1 MRAAILY
8 EHNSPLVI
16 EEVEIDPPKSG
27 EVLVRMAASGV
38 CHSDLHMLQGI
49 HPSPLPAILGHEG
62 AGVVEEVDPSV
73 ANVKPGDH
81 VILSWLPYCGHCRMC
96 ARGRPN
102 ICENVAWS
110 EVGTMADGTVR
121 FQKGEER
128 IHHYI
133 ATSSFAEL
141 SVVPAQSA
149 IPVDPSLPLT
159 ELSLMGCAVAT
170 GVGAVFNTARV
181 RPGDTVAVVGC
192 GGVGLNCVQ
201 GAVIANAGVIV
212 AVDTEPGKLELARAL
227 GATHTVNPTDSPVV
241 EAVRDL
247 VGGDGVD
254 HSFEAIGNP
263 ATIELAIG
271 LVGRGGQAILI
282 GMAPPEARVTFDALN
297 VTFQEIDIKGCWY
310 GSVRPPVDFPLLV
323 DLYREG
329 KLRLDPMIRTCA
341 LDEVN
346 DAFRALEAG
355 ETARSVI
362 VYGSDNGAARGFPS
376 SGGS

>member
-1 MRAAILY
+1 MRAAVLY

-16 EEVEIDPPKSG
+16 EEVEVDPPKSG

-38 CHSDLHMLQGI
+38 CHSDLHMLRGV

-62 AGVVEEVDPSV
+62 AGVVEEIGSGV
-73 ANVKPGDH
+73 ANVQPGDH
-81 VILSWLPYCGHCRMC
+81 VVLSWLPYCGHCRMC

-102 ICENVAWS
+102 ICEDVAWS

-121 FQKGEER
+121 FHKGGKR
-128 IHHYI
+128 VHHYI

-141 SVVPAQSA
+141 SVVPAQTA
-149 IPVDPSLPLT
+149 IPVDPSLPLI
-159 ELSLMGCAVAT
+159 ELSLMGCAAAT

-201 GAVIANAGVIV
+201 GAAIANAGAII
-212 AVDTEPGKLELARAL
+212 AVDTEPRKLELARSL
-227 GATHTVNPTDSPVV
+227 GATHAVNPSNTPVTEV
-241 EAVRDL
+241 VRGL
-247 VGGDGVD
+247 LGGDGVD

-263 ATIELAIG
+263 ATIELAIR

-282 GMAPPEARVTFDALN
+282 GMAPPEARVPFDALN
-297 VTFQEIDIKGCWY
+297 VTFQEIDIRGCWY

-323 DLYREG
+323 DLYRGG
-329 KLRLDPMIRTCA
+329 KLRLDSMINTCT

-346 DAFRALEAG
+346 DAFRAMESG
-355 ETARSVI
+355 EVARSVI
-362 VYGSDNGAARGFPS
+362 VHGSNDGATRGSP
-376 SGGS
+376 GEDR